1 MLRRIISCHQHI
13 DRSWRLK
20 LSSCRAHPCAIKPWG
35 GDSGSHWILK
45 YLRVKVKCSEP
56 KGFKKM
62 LTVSLF
68 TQTSEEMSEK
78 LNGLLVPLNQERN
91 FTMKLNNSVHQ
102 MPKYLDYRKKGMVTP
117 VRNQVRDQLHAPQND
132 SIRLMRI
139 GGCFPKSSLLLHMK
153 EREMRLQKCW
163 VLCFGV

>member
-1 MLRRIISCHQHI
+1 M
-13 DRSWRLK
+13 
-20 LSSCRAHPCAIKPWG
+20 
-35 GDSGSHWILK
+35 
-45 YLRVKVKCSEP
+45 KCSEP

-153 EREMRLQKCW
+153 EREMRLQKC
-163 VLCFGV
+163 